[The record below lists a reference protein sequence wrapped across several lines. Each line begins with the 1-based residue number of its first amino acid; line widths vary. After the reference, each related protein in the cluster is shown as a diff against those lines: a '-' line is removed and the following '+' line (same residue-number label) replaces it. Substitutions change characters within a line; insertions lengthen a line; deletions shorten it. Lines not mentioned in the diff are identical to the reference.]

1 MRALAL
7 LLVLPLGACE
17 DDPPRLQVSVC
28 GDAPGL
34 DAVRLVLRDEDGRER
49 RRGRR
54 GVAPRTRRWSTRASR
69 PTRGRWLTWGCLPTP
84 APRSARRSLGASLP
98 PPAGTGWLLAVGLRD
113 GVEVVRGE
121 VRVAGD
127 TARVVLRAV
136 CAGVMPA
143 RAGLRRGRRLR
154 PVPVDP
160 GPCPTA
166 CGAEV
171 GRLLLIALALAAC
184 TDASLYNVARPHRGR
199 SGGAA
204 GARLH
209 GRS

>member
-49 RRGRR
+49 HA
-54 GVAPRTRRWSTRASR
+54 GVVEGLAPPDAAVVDAGE
-69 PTRGRWLTWGCLPTP
+69 PADAGALADLGLPADAGAPECTP
-84 APRSARRSLGASLP
+84 LAVGASLP

-136 CAGVMPA
+136 CAGVMCRPGQA
-143 RAGLRRGRRLR
+143 CDGDGACA

-166 CGAEV
+166 CG
-171 GRLLLIALALAAC
+171 G
-184 TDASLYNVARPHRGR
+184 
-199 SGGAA
+199 
-204 GARLH
+204 
-209 GRS
+209 